1 MYQTHILKNGL
12 KVIHQQ
18 VDGKAAWC
26 GLIIGVGSRDEH
38 PEEEGIAHFIEHV
51 IFKGTEK
58 RKAFH
63 ILSRIE
69 DVGGELN
76 AYTTKEDTCIY
87 ASFLA
92 RDYERALELFADI
105 VFHSVFPEKEIEK
118 EKEVV
123 IDEINSYK
131 DSPGELIFDDFEE
144 LIYPDYPIGRNI
156 LGSEKAVKGL
166 RRDDIIDFVK
176 RNYRPGR
183 MVISSVGDIPF
194 DKLVRLIERYFGDIP
209 GDPAVLVRERPGI
222 YLPRQK
228 VIDMDT
234 YQNHCI
240 IGNVAYDYTED
251 KRLAFSLL
259 VNILGGTGMNSR
271 LNLNIR
277 EKYGLAYNIEASY
290 TPYSDTGVFTI
301 YFGCDAGDLDK
312 CLRLCRKEMAA
323 LGEEL
328 LGYNQLRKAKNQMI
342 GQITLASENYENMM
356 LSSGK
361 SFLIYD
367 KVDELE
373 AVCEEVGGITP
384 ELLRQVAREIFAQ
397 DKQSVLIYK

>member
-26 GLIIGVGSRDEH
+26 GLIIGVGSRDER
-38 PEEEGIAHFIEHV
+38 PGEEGIAHFIEHV

-209 GDPAVLVRERPGI
+209 GDLLAPAESDRYG
-222 YLPRQK
+222 YLSESLYYR
-228 VIDMDT
+228 
-234 YQNHCI
+234 
-240 IGNVAYDYTED
+240 
-251 KRLAFSLL
+251 KR
-259 VNILGGTGMNSR
+259 R
-271 LNLNIR
+271 
-277 EKYGLAYNIEASY
+277 
-290 TPYSDTGVFTI
+290 
-301 YFGCDAGDLDK
+301 
-312 CLRLCRKEMAA
+312 LRLYR
-323 LGEEL
+323 
-328 LGYNQLRKAKNQMI
+328 R
-342 GQITLASENYENMM
+342 
-356 LSSGK
+356 
-361 SFLIYD
+361 
-367 KVDELE
+367 
-373 AVCEEVGGITP
+373 
-384 ELLRQVAREIFAQ
+384 
-397 DKQSVLIYK
+397 

>member
-26 GLIIGVGSRDEH
+26 GLIIGVGSRDER

-323 LGEEL
+323 LG
-328 LGYNQLRKAKNQMI
+328 YNQLRKAKNQMI